1 MKLIQ
6 KIRNRWGYILAF
18 LLLLVSYFLI
28 FYVIEKLTQETD
40 AVSQSYSTINNL
52 ESIKAEITDA
62 ETGIRGYVITKDVR
76 YLKPYNS
83 GSKNVLSYYQNLR
96 STIHK
101 EDIKTAKL
109 DTLGF
114 LINKRLKNLSDFLVD
129 FQRSGFVIKE
139 EVLASRDE
147 NKKVMDDIRNLV
159 YELKQNEQNLMA
171 SRNEKLQDFYASTA
185 ILAIV
190 SLLIALVTIFYSLI
204 TYNKE
209 NKAKE
214 EADRNARIYSL
225 ELEERLNELNK
236 ANKELDEL
244 RLIEKFAV
252 TGRIAR
258 TIAHEVR
265 NPLTNISLA
274 TEQIRDLD
282 GQSDEDGSVLL
293 NMIERNV
300 NRINQLVSDLLNS
313 TRIDQ
318 LEFTPVNI
326 NNLVNEALE
335 QAQDRLELNRIRVEK
350 YFDKQI
356 CEIWV
361 DKEKMKLAF
370 LNIIVNA
377 IEAMPTESGVLA
389 IRTLKKD
396 DRCVIE
402 FKDNGSGMDN
412 ETMKKLF
419 EPYFTS
425 KAKGNGLGLANTQ
438 NIILNHKGSINVNSV
453 VGAGSTFS
461 ISLSIMENKNGK

>member
-1 MKLIQ
+1 MKFIQ
-6 KIRNRWGYILAF
+6 NIKNRWGYILAF

-28 FYVIEKLTQETD
+28 FYVIEELTQETD
-40 AVSQSYSTINNL
+40 AVTQSYSTINNL

-62 ETGIRGYVITKDVR
+62 ETGIRGYVITKDIR

-83 GSKNVLSYYQNLR
+83 GSKNVLSYYRNLR
-96 STIHK
+96 STLHK
-101 EDIKTAKL
+101 NDIKKAKL
-109 DTLGF
+109 DTLGL
-114 LINKRLKNLSDFLVD
+114 LITKRLKNLSDFLVS
-129 FQRSGFVIKE
+129 FQRNGFAVNE
-139 EVLASRDE
+139 EMLAPGDE
-147 NKKVMDDIRNLV
+147 NKKVMDDIRKLI
-159 YELKQNEQNLMA
+159 YELKQSEQNLMEK
-171 SRNEKLQDFYASTA
+171 RNENLREFYTSTA
-185 ILAIV
+185 ILAII
-190 SLLIALVTIFYSLI
+190 SLLTALVTIFYSLI
-204 TYNKE
+204 TYHKE
-209 NKAKE
+209 NEAKE

-225 ELEERLNELNK
+225 ELEERLNELNR

-282 GQSDEDGSVLL
+282 GQEDASLLL

-318 LEFTPVNI
+318 LEFTTVNI

-350 YFDKQI
+350 YYDKQL

-361 DKEKMKLAF
+361 DKEKIKLAF

-377 IEAMPTESGVLA
+377 IEAMPAESGVLT
-389 IRTLKKD
+389 IRTFKKD

-412 ETMKKLF
+412 ETLKKLF

-425 KAKGNGLGLANTQ
+425 KTKGNGLGLANTQ
-438 NIILNHKGSINVNSV
+438 NIILNHKGAINVSSAA
-453 VGAGSTFS
+453 GAGSTFS
-461 ISLSIMENKNGK
+461 ISLSIIENKPKNN

>member
-1 MKLIQ
+1 M
-6 KIRNRWGYILAF
+6 
-18 LLLLVSYFLI
+18 
-28 FYVIEKLTQETD
+28 
-40 AVSQSYSTINNL
+40 
-52 ESIKAEITDA
+52 
-62 ETGIRGYVITKDVR
+62 
-76 YLKPYNS
+76 
-83 GSKNVLSYYQNLR
+83 
-96 STIHK
+96 
-101 EDIKTAKL
+101 
-109 DTLGF
+109 
-114 LINKRLKNLSDFLVD
+114 
-129 FQRSGFVIKE
+129 
-139 EVLASRDE
+139 
-147 NKKVMDDIRNLV
+147 
-159 YELKQNEQNLMA
+159 
-171 SRNEKLQDFYASTA
+171 
-185 ILAIV
+185 
-190 SLLIALVTIFYSLI
+190 
-204 TYNKE
+204 
-209 NKAKE
+209 
-214 EADRNARIYSL
+214 
-225 ELEERLNELNK
+225 
-236 ANKELDEL
+236 